1 MSSLGLIHLPLFVL
15 STFLLNVTPGP
26 DTAYVVGRSLA
37 QGRAAG
43 LVSSFG
49 ISAGCCVHVLAA
61 SLGLSALLATSVYA
75 FAAIKCAGAIY
86 LAYLGVR
93 MIWATRGRK
102 PSAAT
107 AGGPAA
113 GRRARPAQ
121 SYGKLFSQ
129 GFLTN
134 VLNPKVALF
143 FLSFFPQFVEPDTQ
157 HRTLAF
163 LVLGGIFIAMS
174 TVWNGIVAWVS
185 ASVSRGLSGNVT
197 VKTWVDRA
205 VGTLFIGVAAR
216 IAATLR
222 P

>member
-1 MSSLGLIHLPLFVL
+1 MSTLGLIHLPLFLL

-61 SLGLSALLATSVYA
+61 ALGLSALLAASTYA
-75 FAAIKCAGAIY
+75 FVVIKCVGAIY

-93 MIWATRGRK
+93 MIWATRR
-102 PSAAT
+102 SAPPAVAT
-107 AGGPAA
+107 PVAAA
-113 GRRARPAQ
+113 GQRAR
-121 SYGKLFSQ
+121 SYRKLFSQ

-143 FLSFFPQFVEPDTQ
+143 FLSFFPQFVEPDTS

-163 LVLGGIFIAMS
+163 LVLGGIFIVMS
-174 TVWNGIVAWVS
+174 TIWNGIVAWVS

-197 VKTWVDRA
+197 VKTWVDRT
-205 VGTLFIGVAAR
+205 VGAMFIGVAAR
-216 IAATLR
+216 IATTLR
-222 P
+222 S

>member
-1 MSSLGLIHLPLFVL
+1 MTTLGLIHLPLFVL
-15 STFLLNVTPGP
+15 STLLLNVTPGP

-61 SLGLSALLATSVYA
+61 SLGLSALLATSTYA
-75 FAAIKCAGAIY
+75 FAAIKCVGAVY
-86 LAYLGVR
+86 LAYLGTR

-102 PSAAT
+102 PLAA
-107 AGGPAA
+107 AMPAA
-113 GRRARPAQ
+113 MPGQRAR
-121 SYGKLFSQ
+121 SYRKLFFQ

-134 VLNPKVALF
+134 VLNPKVAVF
-143 FLSFFPQFVEPDTQ
+143 FLSFFPQFVQPDTA

-163 LVLGGIFIAMS
+163 LMLGGIFIVMS

-185 ASVSRGLSGNVT
+185 AGVSRGISGNAA

-205 VGTLFIGVAAR
+205 VGALFIGVAAR

-222 P
+222 S

>member
-1 MSSLGLIHLPLFVL
+1 LFLL

-61 SLGLSALLATSVYA
+61 ALGLSALLAASTYA
-75 FAAIKCAGAIY
+75 FVVIKCVGAIY

-93 MIWATRGRK
+93 MIWATRR
-102 PSAAT
+102 SAPPTVAT
-107 AGGPAA
+107 PVAAA
-113 GRRARPAQ
+113 GQRGR
-121 SYGKLFSQ
+121 SYRKLFSQ

-143 FLSFFPQFVEPDTQ
+143 FLSFFPQFVEPDTS

-163 LVLGGIFIAMS
+163 LVLGGIFIVMS
-174 TVWNGIVAWVS
+174 TIWNGIVAWVS
-185 ASVSRGLSGNVT
+185 ASVSRGLSGNVA
-197 VKTWVDRA
+197 VKTWVDRT
-205 VGTLFIGVAAR
+205 VGAMFIGVAAR

-222 P
+222 S